1 MIGRKIWIEREI
13 GEKRERQEREN
24 KKREWLKCFSSL
36 SLVSAGTKGWTRE
49 KILNIIPNQCTQTE
63 SEKLC
68 QNIIETRR
76 TQYF

>member
-1 MIGRKIWIEREI
+1 MIGRKLWIERNW
-13 GEKRERQEREN
+13 GKRERQEREN

-49 KILNIIPNQCTQTE
+49 KILNIPNQCTQTE